1 MHLDSL
7 NPFILGAMVG
17 VLSAARRSHASVG
30 KGTAAIARSRGGLLP
45 AEGAEQ
51 PGRASIAG
59 STGPTQSLCPP
70 EDHEAEAF
78 EAAHRPAARLSPPS
92 PAPFTL
98 ATHAGS
104 HASFCCWICSTLPL
118 SPLLWLK

>member
-1 MHLDSL
+1 MHLDSH

-59 STGPTQSLCPP
+59 STGPTQSLCPT
-70 EDHEAEAF
+70 EDHEAETF

-98 ATHAGS
+98 PLTRAPTPASAAGS
-104 HASFCCWICSTLPL
+104 APPCLYRRCSG
-118 SPLLWLK
+118 